1 MNCPITTGDI
11 QGEQLAAL
19 FPVNR
24 YGPYIVD

>member
-1 MNCPITTGDI
+1 MNCPITARDI

-19 FPVNR
+19 FPIDR